1 MLLSEGVQTKHKKV
15 GTNKLLMFLYLPC
28 KLVVPRR
35 ELYGLVSLYILHA
48 YAHSLISGTK
58 SRIYTMCLIDQLA
71 EKTSYLYFS
80 SNKNMFYCS
89 ASSHMFQ
96 IVRIIL
102 QLQLVKGISFW
113 RNGFLNNGN
122 WTVRS
127 AFE

>member
-1 MLLSEGVQTKHKKV
+1 MLLSEGVQTRHKTV
-15 GTNKLLMFLYLPC
+15 GMGTNKLLMFLYLPC

-71 EKTSYLYFS
+71 EKKHHISTSLETKICFIVVLR
-80 SNKNMFYCS
+80 

-102 QLQLVKGISFW
+102 QLQLVKGISF
-113 RNGFLNNGN
+113 
-122 WTVRS
+122 
-127 AFE
+127 